1 MAMKW
6 IDTYDIAIAL
16 EERHPEADIVNL
28 RFTDLH
34 RWVREL
40 PGFDDEPE
48 RSNEKIREAIQMA
61 WIEERD

>member
-1 MAMKW
+1 MIMKW

-48 RSNEKIREAIQMA
+48 RSNEKILEAIQMA